1 MMYKFIDLF
10 AGIGGIRIA
19 FEAQGAECV
28 FSSEWDAKAQE
39 TYLANFGEKPHG
51 DITEISSNEIPDHDI
66 LLAGFPCQ
74 PFSLAGVSKKN
85 ALGRQHGFADEAQGT
100 LFFEIARIIR
110 DKKPKAFLLENVKNL
125 RSHDEYRTFRTIMR
139 VLQKELGYKVYD
151 SIIDAK
157 SVVPQ
162 HRERIYIVGF
172 REQLDFK
179 FPEFPS
185 NTPAIS
191 TILEENVDEKYT
203 LTDNLWKYLQDY
215 AAKHKKAGNGFGYGL
230 VDLNSSSRTLS
241 ARYYKDGAE
250 ILIPQPGKNPRRLT
264 PKECSRLQGFPED
277 FKIVVSDTAAY
288 KQFGN
293 TVAVPVVKKI
303 AEQMIKSL
311 KEHKIVEG
319 YDRSKYHYRDIR
331 DEVIARAS
339 QYGEFF
345 CKYISANDTGKTGG
359 HQSGFY
365 IPKHAHK
372 ILFDDPGI
380 KGENKER
387 EIRLYWEQLDYHT
400 DTMFKWYGKGSRSE
414 YRMTRFGKNFPFFKD
429 EHIGDLLVIIKVTK
443 DEYLGYVLSGNDAEA
458 FLGTFS
464 ISPVENASTHIQM
477 MSEKSFDEHTMKL
490 VGECASKFKQFP
502 NPRNIATKSREI
514 YYKVHKDKKPVLESF
529 DAAILDWF
537 NIEYQL
543 FQLLENNLYKKK
555 VDKPFSDLNELLKFA
570 NTVTESR
577 RRRII
582 NSFQFHLEY
591 IFNSIGLSYKSSRKN
606 NNERDVNFAFFNN
619 EGQPFMFLSAHTTC
633 KDSWKSAINL
643 ISSMEE
649 NYLITLEK
657 GLSEITLKQIYE
669 NNIKLIVPEKYRSF
683 YPKQYRDK
691 LLNIAN
697 FCSLVLDNYS
707 KNCNTEDLFNSI
719 TK

>member
-1 MMYKFIDLF
+1 MFKFIDLF

-19 FEAQGAECV
+19 FEKQGAECV

-39 TYLANFGEKPHG
+39 TYYANFGEQPLG
-51 DITEISSNEIPDHDI
+51 DITKVPSEEIPDHDI

-157 SVVPQ
+157 PVVPQ

-179 FPEFPS
+179 FPKFPS
-185 NTPAIS
+185 KGPAIS
-191 TILEENVDEKYT
+191 SILENNVDDKYT

-230 VDLNSSSRTLS
+230 VDLNGSARTLS

-293 TVAVPVVKKI
+293 TVAVPVVEKI
-303 AEQMIKSL
+303 AEQMVKSL
-311 KEHKIVEG
+311 NENKIVEG
-319 YDRSKYHYRDIR
+319 YDRSKYHYRDLR

-339 QYGEFF
+339 KYGEFF

-365 IPKHAHK
+365 VPKHAHQ
-372 ILFDDPGI
+372 ILFDSPGI

-387 EIRLYWEQLDYHT
+387 EVRLYWEQLDYHT

-414 YRMTRFGKNFPFFKD
+414 YRMTRFGKKFPFFKD
-429 EHIGDLLVIIKVTK
+429 EHIGDLLIIIKVTK

-464 ISPVENASTHIQM
+464 ISPVENASTHVQM
-477 MSEKSFDEHTMKL
+477 LTEKSIDEHTMEL
-490 VGECASKFKQFP
+490 VNKYTMKYTKFP
-502 NPRNIATKSREI
+502 RPRNIAAISREI
-514 YYKVHKDKKPVLESF
+514 YYKAHKDKKPVLENF
-529 DAAILDWF
+529 DAAILEWI
-537 NIEYQL
+537 NIEYQ
-543 FQLLENNLYKKK
+543 FFESLENYLYKEEVNKS
-555 VDKPFSDLNELLKFA
+555 FNDLNELLRFA

-582 NSFQFHLEY
+582 NSFEFHLEF
-591 IFNSIGLSYKSSRKN
+591 IFEILELSYKSSRKN
-606 NNERDVNFAFFNN
+606 NYERDIEFSFSDS
-619 EGQPFMFLSAHTTC
+619 EGQPLIFLNAQTTC
-633 KDSWKSAINL
+633 KENWKSAINL
-643 ISSMEE
+643 VSNLEDN
-649 NYLITLEK
+649 NYIITLEK
-657 GLSEITLKQIYE
+657 GLSEHTLEQIYS
-669 NNIKLIVPEKYRSF
+669 NKLKLVVPEKYRVF
-683 YPKQYRDK
+683 YPKQYREK
-691 LLNIAN
+691 ILNISS
-697 FCSLVLDNYS
+697 FCSYVMDIRS
-707 KNCNTEDLFNSI
+707 KMEQTN
-719 TK
+719 